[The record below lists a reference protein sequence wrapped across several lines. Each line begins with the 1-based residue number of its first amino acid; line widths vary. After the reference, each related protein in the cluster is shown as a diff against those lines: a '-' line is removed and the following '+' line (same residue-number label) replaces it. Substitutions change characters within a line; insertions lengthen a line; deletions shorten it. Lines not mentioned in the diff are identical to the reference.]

1 MGTQVDTGGEYEINK
16 FRNQQRDKA
25 SSRSNGSEQHTG
37 AVLRHPVTSGAAA
50 DPSQNFILST
60 KMPLFLEGQQAAVVD
75 DVDFYIH

>member
-1 MGTQVDTGGEYEINK
+1 MGTQVDTGEYEINK
-16 FRNQQRDKA
+16 FRKQRKKA

-50 DPSQNFILST
+50 DPSQNFILLT
-60 KMPLFLEGQQAAVVD
+60 KMPLFLEGQQAAIVD